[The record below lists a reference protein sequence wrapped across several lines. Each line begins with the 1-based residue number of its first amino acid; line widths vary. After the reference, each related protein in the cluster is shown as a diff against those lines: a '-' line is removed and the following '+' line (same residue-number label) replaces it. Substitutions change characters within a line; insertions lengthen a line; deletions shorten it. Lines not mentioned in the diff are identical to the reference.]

1 MAKFKIDTDILQTTI
16 STYARIIDDIQNAIK
31 DAERAIDV
39 LKTSGWKTNASKA
52 FFDNFDSS
60 WKKSI
65 NDRVKVIKHLKECLE
80 NAKRDYDGLC
90 SEASRLGNSLQVFA
104 RER

>member
-16 STYARIIDDIQNAIK
+16 STYATIIEDIQNAIK
-31 DAERAIDV
+31 DAEQAIDV

-60 WKKSI
+60 WKKGV
-65 NDRVKVIKHLKECLE
+65 NDRVKVVKHLKECLE
-80 NAKRDYDGLC
+80 EAKKDYDGLC
-90 SEASRLGNSLQVFA
+90 SEASKLDSAL
-104 RER
+104 